1 MVTNK
6 RLTVVLLI
14 GSLVVLLVM
23 AHIGATTGGSD
34 EFTGVCVYSS
44 GSFSLL
50 SDGRT
55 TVGVYASLQ
64 EGRVYRAVGRMYN
77 TTSGARLR
85 DARIEP
91 AEPDFPLSTV
101 EGAYW
106 PSSDLYILTPERVR
120 LAVALP
126 VEKGRIV
133 RIEGIWYRNRFYP
146 LRYRVLGFP
155 GKPRESMPW
164 VVEGTVIY
172 NGSRTV
178 IWNGSE
184 EVVLYLPYGTSLE
197 VGERVRVVGIVRFYS
212 KLSLI
217 VDSPDD
223 VVVTGR
229 AERVPV
235 SEASIGDIAVGN
247 CTVIAA
253 GRSLKLDCT
262 GLRLHN
268 FRARVGDRIHFEAV
282 RRRSSLHCLKCE
294 VIEPREGLPNGICSF
309 SDGAFARIAG
319 WVEWLRVYRNGF
331 GLANVT
337 NGDCWVLLK
346 LRKSLNVSLEAN
358 EPVTAYGFF
367 TTYRNMPA
375 FEVASGDDLCSG
387 NC

>member
-14 GSLVVLLVM
+14 GSLVVLLIM
-23 AHIGATTGGSD
+23 ARIGATTNAD

-55 TVGVYASLQ
+55 TVGVYTSLR
-64 EGRVYRAVGRMYN
+64 EGEVYRVVGRLYN
-77 TTSGARLR
+77 TTSGVRLR

-91 AEPDFPLSTV
+91 AEPDFPLSTL

-106 PSSDLYILTPERVR
+106 PSSGPYILTPGRVR
-120 LAVALP
+120 LATPIP
-126 VEKGRIV
+126 VEKGRMV

-146 LRYRVLGFP
+146 VRYRVLGFLK
-155 GKPRESMPW
+155 KPKDGMPW

-178 IWNGSE
+178 LWNGSE
-184 EVVLYLPYGTSLE
+184 EVVLYPPYGTSLE
-197 VGERVRVVGIVRFYS
+197 VGKRVRAVGIARFYS

-223 VVVTGR
+223 VVVTGS

-247 CTVIAA
+247 CTVVDA
-253 GRSLKLDCT
+253 GRYLRLNCAELKLYGFD
-262 GLRLHN
+262 
-268 FRARVGDRIHFEAV
+268 ARVGDRIHFEAV
-282 RRRSSLHCLKCE
+282 RRRFSLYCLRCYI
-294 VIEPREGLPNGICSF
+294 IEPREGLPNGICSF
-309 SDGAFARIAG
+309 SDGTFARIAG
-319 WVEWLRVYRNGF
+319 RVKWVRVYRNGF

-337 NGDCWVLLK
+337 NDDCWVLIK
-346 LRKSLNVSLEAN
+346 LRKSLNVSLEVN
-358 EPVTAYGFF
+358 ETVTAYGFF

-375 FEVASGDDLCSG
+375 FDVPSGDDLCSG

>member
-6 RLTVVLLI
+6 GLVVVPLI
-14 GSLVVLLVM
+14 GSLVVLLAM
-23 AHIGATTGGSD
+23 AHIGATTGGPD

-55 TVGVYASLQ
+55 TVGVYASLR
-64 EGRVYRAVGRMYN
+64 EGGVYRVVGRSYN
-77 TTSGARLR
+77 TTSGARFR
-85 DARIEP
+85 NARVEP
-91 AEPDFPLSTV
+91 AEPNFPLSTV
-101 EGAYW
+101 KGAYW
-106 PSSDLYILTPERVR
+106 PSSGPYILTPERVR

-133 RIEGIWYRNRFYP
+133 RAEGVWHRDRFYP
-146 LRYRVLGFP
+146 VRYRVLGFP
-155 GKPRESMPW
+155 GKPRNGMPW
-164 VVEGTVIY
+164 AVEGTVIY
-172 NGSRTV
+172 DGPRTV
-178 IWNGSE
+178 LWNGSE
-184 EVVLYLPYGTSLE
+184 EVVLYLPYGTSLKI
-197 VGERVRVVGIVRFYS
+197 GKRVRVVGIARFYS

-229 AERVPV
+229 AEQVPV

-247 CTVIAA
+247 CTVIGA

-262 GLRLHN
+262 GLRLRN
-268 FRARVGDRIHFEAV
+268 FRARVGDRVHFEAV
-282 RRRSSLHCLKCE
+282 MRRSSLYCLECR
-294 VIEPREGLPNGICSF
+294 VIGPREGLPNGICSF
-309 SDGAFARIAG
+309 SDGAFARISG
-319 WVEWLRVYRNGF
+319 RVEWVRAYRNGF

-337 NGDCWVLLK
+337 DGDCWVLLK
-346 LRKSLNVSLEAN
+346 LRKSLNASLEVN
-358 EPVTAYGFF
+358 STVTAYGFF
-367 TTYRNMPA
+367 TTYRGMPA